1 MTNAAFRK
9 LAAEKFE
16 QYMGIRITN
25 KMVTLLESS
34 VSCGTGDYLFFTV
47 GKCSYM
53 WRSSIVEYFVAY
65 PTSEAVD
72 GMVVYSGMQSK

>member
-16 QYMGIRITN
+16 KYMGIRITN
-25 KMVTLLESS
+25 KMVTLLECG
-34 VSCGTGDYLFFTV
+34 VSCGFCDYLFFTV

-53 WRSSIVEYFVAY
+53 WKMSFGEFFVAY
-65 PTSEAVD
+65 PNSDGVD
-72 GMVVYSGMQSK
+72 GMVVYSGLQSK